1 MKRILCL
8 VLLVMLSACT
18 PKAIEKEMVVMDE
31 LIIVVVPFYD
41 AESIETIMEPVETQL
56 KEDLFEMGFD
66 VGKVEFK
73 VTTSYG
79 AAGEALAAGS
89 ADVGMISGP
98 TYIEF
103 RDEGLEVILQS
114 LRGNMSVDS
123 EDPKDWNTGEITTRD
138 TVNSVPYTRGLI
150 YVGPSEYGKELYQ
163 KYLNDTLTYPDLEKA
178 NWCYS
183 ASVTSTTGYV
193 YPTLWLYENYGK
205 KLTDLPNAVLMNNNG
220 DIPVNLA
227 QGVCDVAVSYAFLR
241 TDYIDAWKN
250 ELAQDTEIYDAV
262 KVIGVTPK
270 ISNGTVAVSWNSP
283 KMTEEL
289 KLAIQEAFLHIADT
303 EEGLEAI
310 RLYNHEGYQVS
321 QDSDFDELRK
331 AYELIKGK

>member
-1 MKRILCL
+1 MKRILSIVL
-8 VLLVMLSACT
+8 VILLSACI

-31 LIIVVVPFYD
+31 LVIVVVPFYD
-41 AESIETIMEPVETQL
+41 AESIETIMEPVEIQL
-56 KEDLFEMGFD
+56 KEDLYKMGFD
-66 VGKVEFK
+66 IGRVEFK

-98 TYIEF
+98 TYVQF
-103 RDEGLEVILQS
+103 SDEGLEVILQS

-123 EDPKDWNTGEITTRD
+123 EDPMDWNTGEITTRD

-150 YVGPSEYGKELYQ
+150 YVGPSEYGQELYQ
-163 KYLNDTLTYPDLEKA
+163 KYLNKDLTYVDLEKA

-193 YPTLWLYENYGK
+193 FPTLWLYENYGK
-205 KLTDLPNAVLMNNNG
+205 KLSDLPNAILMNNNG

-241 TDYIDAWKN
+241 TDYIDAWEN
-250 ELAQDTEIYDAV
+250 ELAQKTEIYDAV

-270 ISNGTVAVSWNSP
+270 ISNGAVAVSWNSP

-303 EEGLEAI
+303 EKGLEAI
-310 RLYNHEGYQVS
+310 RLYNHEGYHVS

-331 AYELIKGK
+331 AYEIIKGK